1 MTGALARPDRV
12 YLGWE
17 YAPRHGD
24 PGPPPPRPQPPEA
37 EEVNP
42 GWVAAQRREERR
54 LSRPARTAALAGL
67 TAAAGCAAA
76 GLSDPAVVS
85 PPLAG
90 AGVAVAGV
98 IALAGARGVWHGQRD
113 LRRRLAAE
121 ERRVALARASADR
134 RRAAELAG
142 HARRLRDWQAHG
154 RAFRTQPQWYGVT
167 LPAAVDRIDVAG
179 GTLEGWSALTAMLA
193 GFRLAAGGE
202 VTVLDLSEGA
212 VARDLLGLAG
222 WLGVPPRV
230 WVLPGDLPRL
240 GLGTGVPGAVLADL
254 LAMAA
259 AAAVGPAS
267 PVDPE
272 VDAALLERVA
282 GALGGCAGVAGPAGL
297 AGPGFARV
305 TAGLRVLAQ
314 VGDPREEVRRGLLTE
329 AETEAVAG
337 LYGRAAA
344 DRVIVE
350 RALVLEARLRP
361 LAGLG
366 GEPAGLGGEPAGLG
380 GEGGGGDGASAGWSA
395 SRLRVVA
402 LHRSARL
409 TGGPVLGGYVTAA
422 LTQLLRTRPRAEPW
436 QHTVLLCGAERLR
449 GELLDRLSDACE
461 SAGTGLVLCYR
472 SLAPHVRDRLGR
484 GNAAVAFMRLGNA
497 EDARVASEQI
507 GTEHRFVVAQ
517 LTDTVGASLTDTA
530 GDAYTSTVGTASNS
544 TLSRS
549 SSEGT
554 GHSGG
559 RGQSWTGLSA
569 FAPRTASA
577 HGETSYS
584 TGVSDSASI
593 TEGISAGT
601 SWGRQT
607 ARAAGISLSDARTSQ
622 RSREFLVEQHTLQ
635 QLPPS
640 AVLASYASAAGRRVV
655 LADANPG
662 ILGLPT
668 ATLQSRDEAWPS
680 ASSAGGEDR
689 SAGGEDRCAGGES
702 AGSAWPAD
710 PGGAAGWPGGSG
722 GAAGWPGGSGGA
734 AGWPGDWEPAGGEW
748 PGDSEG
754 VGGWPADPAA
764 RVAGWGLAAD
774 AGPPGADWPPVD
786 GSAPAPGRPADRVAE
801 DAGAAWPSAPG
812 EHADP
817 DIPAWDRPVTWER
830 LAGAPRTGAAPGS
843 WRPRRGEPPW
853 AGPVSPPTRDPA
865 EAPLS
870 WRDDDSPQ

>member
-1 MTGALARPDRV
+1 MTGTPARPDRV

-17 YAPRHGD
+17 YAPRHDD
-24 PGPPPPRPQPPEA
+24 PGPPPPRPLPPEA

-67 TAAAGCAAA
+67 TAAAGCAVA
-76 GLSDPAVVS
+76 GLADPGMVR

-90 AGVAVAGV
+90 AGVAAAGV
-98 IALAGARGVWHGQRD
+98 LALAGARGVWHGQRD

-121 ERRVALARASADR
+121 ERRVALARAAADR
-134 RRAAELAG
+134 RRAAELAA

-179 GTLEGWSALTAMLA
+179 GTLDGWSALMAMLA

-222 WLGVPPRV
+222 WLGVPPLV

-240 GLGTGVPGAVLADL
+240 GLGAGVPGAVLADL
-254 LAMAA
+254 LAVAA
-259 AAAVGPAS
+259 AAAVDPAS

-282 GALGGCAGVAGPAGL
+282 GVLGPGGMAGVLGPTGPAGPAGVAGPGL
-297 AGPGFARV
+297 ARV

-314 VGDPREEVRRGLLTE
+314 VGDPRDEVRRGLLTE
-329 AETEAVAG
+329 AEIEAVAG

-366 GEPAGLGGEPAGLG
+366 AESAGLGAESAGLGGGPAGLGAESAGLG
-380 GEGGGGDGASAGWSA
+380 GAPAGWWA

-402 LHRSARL
+402 LDRSARL
-409 TGGPVLGGYVTAA
+409 TYGPVLGGYVAAA
-422 LTQLLRTRPRAEPW
+422 LTQLLRSRPRAAPW

-449 GELLDRLSDACE
+449 GELLDRLSGACE

-497 EDARVASEQI
+497 EDSRVASEQI

-530 GDAYTSTVGTASNS
+530 GDAYTSTVGTAAST

-593 TEGISAGT
+593 TEGINAGT

-607 ARAAGISLSDARTSQ
+607 ARAAGISLSGARTSQ

-640 AVLASYASAAGRRVV
+640 AVLVSYASAAGRRVV

-668 ATLQSRDEAWPS
+668 ATLQSRDEAGPADPGSPVGWPGDP
-680 ASSAGGEDR
+680 AGAGGWSADPAG
-689 SAGGEDRCAGGES
+689 AGG
-702 AGSAWPAD
+702 WPAD
-710 PGGAAGWPGGSG
+710 PAGAGGWP
-722 GAAGWPGGSGGA
+722 A
-734 AGWPGDWEPAGGEW
+734 DPAGA
-748 PGDSEG
+748 
-754 VGGWPADPAA
+754 GGWPADPAA
-764 RVAGWGLAAD
+764 GEAD
-774 AGPPGADWPPVD
+774 WRPVVEGGPP
-786 GSAPAPGRPADRVAE
+786 VA
-801 DAGAAWPSAPG
+801 G
-812 EHADP
+812 EHAEP
-817 DIPAWDRPVTWER
+817 DIPAWERGPGAWDRLAAGDRPAAGER
-830 LAGAPRTGAAPGS
+830 PAGPWGSPTGAPRAGAEPGS
-843 WRPRRGEPPW
+843 WRARRGGRSW

-870 WRDDDSPQ
+870 WRDDDSAP